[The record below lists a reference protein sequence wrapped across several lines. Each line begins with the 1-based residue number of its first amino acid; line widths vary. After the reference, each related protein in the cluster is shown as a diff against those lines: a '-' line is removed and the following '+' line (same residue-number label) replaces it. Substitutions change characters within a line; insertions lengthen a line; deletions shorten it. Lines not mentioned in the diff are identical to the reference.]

1 MQQSII
7 GKLWQA
13 FRQGLGRI
21 ARAGLLGLALGLA
34 LVEGAAAFW
43 NHTAEAAVTLAWPHI
58 NVFAP
63 TVFVHVTAIAFG
75 LLLGW
80 LLAFTVAVMQT
91 LRGVFY
97 AAEHVDD
104 VAGAAL
110 DKGLDVVD
118 VAVDALDGPDRHGF
132 RGKRGP
138 ATVQS

>member
-1 MQQSII
+1 MA
-7 GKLWQA
+7 KLWQS
-13 FRQGLGRI
+13 FRLALGRI

-43 NHTAEAAVTLAWPHI
+43 NHTAEPVVTLAWPHI

-63 TVFVHVTAIAFG
+63 TTFVHVTAIAFG

-91 LRGVFY
+91 LRGVFF
-97 AAEHVDD
+97 AAEHADD
-104 VAGAAL
+104 VAGAVL

-118 VAVDALDGPDRHGF
+118 AAVDAVDGPDRHGF

-138 ATVQS
+138 TPAQH